1 MIGNKSFKCCY
12 KKEKRECKMFTCL
25 VLMMFLQSY
34 RLVYGA
40 LRLEIDEYGQKNECS
55 FLRFLSRED
64 ICSM

>member
-55 FLRFLSRED
+55 FL
-64 ICSM
+64 